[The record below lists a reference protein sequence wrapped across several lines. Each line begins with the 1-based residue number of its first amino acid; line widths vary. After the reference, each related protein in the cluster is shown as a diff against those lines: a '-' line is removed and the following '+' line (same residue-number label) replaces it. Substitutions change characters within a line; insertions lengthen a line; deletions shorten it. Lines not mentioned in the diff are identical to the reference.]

1 MTSPPPPQALAHVE
15 AYIDFGEDDNLE
27 EGVLEQG
34 MSVLGGGVAGIS
46 APPRDFAD
54 SPSPPSAFSLS
65 QWTEMCG
72 PWRWH

>member
-34 MSVLGGGVAGIS
+34 MSVFGGGGAGIS
-46 APPRDFAD
+46 APLRP
-54 SPSPPSAFSLS
+54 
-65 QWTEMCG
+65 C
-72 PWRWH
+72 